1 MIFSDVGPTQVKVKV
16 KLENILD
23 DSSLELRDLGFKWSK
38 QMQNIL
44 NDSFP
49 VGWLGQSVRDSGN
62 LSKTEGC

>member
-1 MIFSDVGPTQVKVKV
+1 MKIPKKDVGPTQVKVK
-16 KLENILD
+16 LENTLD

-49 VGWLGQSVRDSGN
+49 VGWSAQSVRDSGN